1 MSGPAAPAG
10 RAGHGD
16 LPGLAGPHAA
26 RPPASAAGP
35 STRTVRPAGSGSEPS
50 FARVLEQALQEQQA
64 GLRFSAHARA
74 RLAQQGI
81 AMDEATSRRLGEAVR
96 RAEAKG
102 AREAVVVLDGAAFV
116 VSVRNR
122 TVITVVDSSRW
133 KESVFTQIDSVVF
146 A

>member
-1 MSGPAAPAG
+1 
-10 RAGHGD
+10 
-16 LPGLAGPHAA
+16 
-26 RPPASAAGP
+26 
-35 STRTVRPAGSGSEPS
+35 
-50 FARVLEQALQEQQA
+50 
-64 GLRFSAHARA
+64 
-74 RLAQQGI
+74 
-81 AMDEATSRRLGEAVR
+81 MDEATSRRLGEAVR